1 MLEDEG
7 GADILR
13 QMISSPNSNRHV
25 VQISKDILTIGRE
38 NKAQAKKKR
47 DSKR

>member
-13 QMISSPNSNRHV
+13 QMISSPTSNRHV

-38 NKAQAKKKR
+38 NKALAKKKR
-47 DSKR
+47 ESKR